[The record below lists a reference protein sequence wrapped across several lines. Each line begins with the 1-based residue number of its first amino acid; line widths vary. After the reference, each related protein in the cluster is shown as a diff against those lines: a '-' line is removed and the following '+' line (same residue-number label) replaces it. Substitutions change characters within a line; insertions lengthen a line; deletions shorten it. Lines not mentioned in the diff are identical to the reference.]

1 MFKSYTNWLI
11 DSQDGIAILKINRE
25 KHKNSLNVD
34 SIQELED
41 ILEVI
46 ANDDSIKAFVITA
59 VGRVFGIGA
68 HIPEILESNDAE
80 KSRNLSTAGQ
90 KIFSKI
96 LAAGKP
102 SCAAINGIF
111 CLGGSFELTLS
122 CTFRI
127 ASKRCRLGLPEVSL
141 GVVPGYGGTQLLPK
155 MVGLT
160 RANEM
165 ILTGIPIK
173 AEDALNF
180 GILNAVCEPNE
191 EINTAIGLLT
201 KVLKNGPLAV
211 KQAMKLL
218 QQSFDMKLIEGL
230 DAEATGFSMLRATSD
245 ANEGLTANQENRK
258 ADFKGI

>member
-1 MFKSYTNWLI
+1 MFNSYTNWLVEL
-11 DSQDGIAILKINRE
+11 QDGIAVLKINRE
-25 KHKNSLNVD
+25 NHKNSLNVA
-34 SIQELED
+34 SIQELDEILD
-41 ILEVI
+41 II
-46 ANDDSIKAFVITA
+46 ASENSIKAFIITA

-96 LAAGKP
+96 LATGKP

-122 CTFRI
+122 CTFRV

-141 GVVPGYGGTQLLPK
+141 GVIPGYGGTQLLPK
-155 MVGLT
+155 YVGLA

-180 GILNAVCEPNE
+180 GILNAVCEPDE
-191 EINTAIGLLT
+191 EINTAITLLT

-211 KQAMKLL
+211 KQAVKLI
-218 QQSFDMKLIEGL
+218 QQSFDMNLCEGL
-230 DAEATGFSMLRATSD
+230 EAEAEGFSMLRATTDS
-245 ANEGLTANQENRK
+245 NEGLSANQENRK
-258 ADFKGI
+258 ANFKGI